1 MQGWPIAADALKQI
15 QWSGDVSGAAL
26 FHNNPRKKQMHLID
40 RLQDQLRAAVVFE
53 HLPADVSWTARQV
66 REFSAPFRMNQPFAM
81 LCLDS
86 ETDEG
91 WPTDRFGALAE

>member
-1 MQGWPIAADALKQI
+1 M
-15 QWSGDVSGAAL
+15 
-26 FHNNPRKKQMHLID
+26 FHNNPRKKMHLID
-40 RLQDQLRAAVVFE
+40 RMQDQLRAAGVFK